1 MIQRRG
7 RRVSTVCGAVA
18 GLVLAACGSD
28 DPTGPGIDGDGAL
41 TPGQGAALI
50 AATPLTL
57 QGGASGTENVLVVVG
72 TRLDDSATTIKYN
85 YQVSSTG
92 TGVAGA
98 VSGPATALVPE
109 SPRPSRSRES
119 LTAPVLDIGFGMR
132 LNARNRGRFAGG
144 FSAARSAFASRTGV
158 SKGMSRSV
166 AVAEPKVGDILSINV
181 GTSDACEDIVT
192 RSARVVAIG
201 SQSIVL
207 SDTQNPTGGFTTAD
221 FQRFAARFDTLVY
234 PLEVENFGAPAD
246 IDQNKKILLLFTT
259 AVNALTPNKSESYVA
274 GFFFNRDL
282 FPLVGTVQLPG
293 CEGSNYGELFYLL
306 APDPA
311 GVINGNIRRTGFVD
325 SVTTSVIAH
334 EFEHLINAS
343 RRIYVTPNVSEF
355 EAGWLD
361 EGLAHIAEELLFLR
375 VAGLTPRSNL
385 DSIAIRSSER
395 IRNSFNEN
403 MSSNASRYS
412 SFLEAPAENSPFSED
427 DSLETRGA
435 AWNLLRY
442 LADRKA
448 GGSSS
453 DVATWQALVNTTRS
467 GIPNLTA
474 VFGGDLPTR
483 VRDWNVSHYMDDM
496 VNGLPAEFSQAS
508 WHWHSLYK
516 AVNKSGPAYP
526 LPVKALTAGAAS
538 GTLFGGSAAYYRF
551 SIPANASAT
560 ITLSTTGKLD
570 ARVVRIR

>member
-41 TPGQGAALI
+41 IPGQGAALS
-50 AATPLTL
+50 ATTPLTL
-57 QGGASGTENVLVVVG
+57 QGGGSGTENVLVVVG
-72 TRLDDSATTIKYN
+72 TELTAGSAKFN
-85 YQVSSTG
+85 YSVTATG

-98 VSGPATALVPE
+98 ISGPASALVPSSE
-109 SPRPSRSRES
+109 RAASSPGVTTE
-119 LTAPVLDIGFGMR
+119 PVLDIGFGMR
-132 LNARNRGRFAGG
+132 LNARSRQRFAGG
-144 FSAARSAFASRTGV
+144 FRAARGAFASR
-158 SKGMSRSV
+158 SALPKGMSRSV
-166 AVAEPKVGDILSINV
+166 ATADPQVGDIITINV
-181 GTSDACEDIVT
+181 GMDACDAVVN

-201 SQSIVL
+201 TQSVVL
-207 SDTQNPTGGFTTAD
+207 SDTQNPAGGFSTAD

-274 GFFFNRDL
+274 GFFYNRDL
-282 FPLVGTVQLPG
+282 FPLTNTPELPG
-293 CEGSNYGELFYLL
+293 CAGSNYGELFYLL
-306 APDPA
+306 APDPN
-311 GVINGNIRRTGFVD
+311 GVVNGNVRRTGFVD

-334 EFEHLINAS
+334 EFQHLINAS
-343 RRIYVTPNVSEF
+343 RRIYVTPDVSEF
-355 EAGWLD
+355 ESGWLD

-375 VAGLTPRSNL
+375 QAGLTPRTNL
-385 DSIAIRSSER
+385 DSIKVRSSER

-412 SFLEAPAENSPFSED
+412 AFLEKTPENSPFNDD

-435 AWNLLRY
+435 AWSLLRY

-448 GGSSS
+448 GGSTS
-453 DVATWQALVNTTRS
+453 DAATWQALVNTARV
-467 GIPNLTA
+467 GIPNLTS
-474 VFGGDLPTR
+474 VFGSDLPTR
-483 VRDWNVSHYMDDM
+483 VRDWNVSNYMDDL
-496 VNGLPAEFSQAS
+496 VTALPAEYSQAS

-516 AVNKSGPAYP
+516 ALNKSGPAYP
-526 LPVKALTAGAAS
+526 LEVKTLAGGVAS
-538 GTLFGGSAAYYRF
+538 GTVLGGSAVHYRF
-551 SIPANASAT
+551 SIPANATAT
-560 ITLSTTGKLD
+560 ITLSTTAPVD
-570 ARVVRIR
+570 AKVVRIR